1 MLKLS
6 TTTFAIQNPA
16 LYDQNAYTPGNRL
29 TDASRYADSSERL
42 VMKVVDRH
50 SEREQAFQLAHE
62 VYCRAG
68 LTEGNRVGKRV
79 MRHHLLDTTDVLIA
93 KLNGQV
99 NFTVTLVCDGD
110 FGLPMESLFADE
122 VEDMR
127 SQGIRMAEVSCLA
140 SSIDPDKK
148 RLRFDTLVSMISLLI
163 QTARRRGMDRL
174 MLAVH
179 PKHAKAYERLFGC
192 VRCSDVKEYAAVRGN
207 PAVLCIHDFADLDK
221 KRYPLYDQVYGPS
234 YAPWQIDGASM
245 SENEKIYFEGFLPA
259 GEYEVVPM
267 AA

>member
-1 MLKLS
+1 MLNLS
-6 TTTFAIQNPA
+6 TTTFAIQNSAVHVHSPH
-16 LYDQNAYTPGNRL
+16 TPVNRL
-29 TDASRYADSSERL
+29 TDGGPLTDSAGKL

-50 SEREQAFQLAHE
+50 SERAQAFQLAHE

-68 LTEGNRVGKRV
+68 LTDDNRVGKRV

-99 NFTVTLVCDGD
+99 NFTVTLVGDGD

-122 VEDMR
+122 VENMR

-140 SSIDPDKK
+140 SSIDPDNK
-148 RLRFDTLVSMISLLI
+148 RLRFETLVSMISLLI
-163 QTARRRGMDRL
+163 QTARRRGIDRL

-179 PKHAKAYERLFGC
+179 PKHAKVYERLFGC
-192 VRCSDVKEYAAVRGN
+192 ERCSDVKEYAAVLGN
-207 PAVLCIHDFADLDK
+207 PAVLCIHDFAELDA
-221 KRYPLYDQVYGPS
+221 KRYPLYDQVYGPT
-234 YAPWQIDGASM
+234 YAPWQIDGSLM
-245 SENEKIYFEGFLPA
+245 TEGEKIYFEQYLPA

>member
-1 MLKLS
+1 MLDLS
-6 TTTFAIQNPA
+6 TRSFAIHSSAAPVQGP
-16 LYDQNAYTPGNRL
+16 YTPVNRL
-29 TDASRYADSSERL
+29 TDASLYTDSSERV

-50 SEREQAFQLAHE
+50 TEREQAFQLAHK

-68 LTEGNRVGKRV
+68 LTEDNRVGKRV

-99 NFTVTLVCDGD
+99 NFTVTLVGDGD

-122 VEDMR
+122 VDSMR
-127 SQGIRMAEVSCLA
+127 SQGVSMAEVSCLA
-140 SSIDPDKK
+140 SSIDPDQK
-148 RLRFDTLVSMISLLI
+148 RLRFETLVSMISLLI
-163 QTARRRGMDRL
+163 QTARMRGIDRL

-179 PKHAKAYERLFGC
+179 PKHAKVYERLFGC
-192 VRCSDVKEYAAVRGN
+192 VRCSEVREYAAVRGN

-221 KRYPLYDQVYGPS
+221 KRYPLFDQIYGPV
-234 YAPWQIDGASM
+234 YAPWQLDGAPM
-245 SENEKIYFEGFLPA
+245 SEAEKFYFEGFLPA

>member
-1 MLKLS
+1 MLDLS
-6 TTTFAIQNPA
+6 TRSFAIQNSA
-16 LYDQNAYTPGNRL
+16 VHIQGAYKPEPRL
-29 TDASRYADSSERL
+29 TDASPFSASSERV

-50 SEREQAFQLAHE
+50 TEREQAFQLAHN

-99 NFTVTLVCDGD
+99 NFTVTLVGDGD

-122 VEDMR
+122 VENMR

-140 SSIDPDKK
+140 SSIDPDNK
-148 RLRFDTLVSMISLLI
+148 RLRFETLVSMISLLI
-163 QTARRRGMDRL
+163 QTARRRGIDRL

-179 PKHAKAYERLFGC
+179 PKHAKVYERLFGC
-192 VRCSDVKEYAAVRGN
+192 VRCSDVKEYAAVLGN
-207 PAVLCIHDFADLDK
+207 PAVLCIHDFADLDE
-221 KRYPLYDQVYGPS
+221 KRYPLYNQVYGPT
-234 YAPWQIDGASM
+234 YAPWQLDGSSM
-245 SENEKIYFEGFLPA
+245 SEGEKIYFEQFLPA

>member
-1 MLKLS
+1 MLNLS
-6 TTTFAIQNPA
+6 TTSFAIQNS
-16 LYDQNAYTPGNRL
+16 DVHVSGTFTPGNRL
-29 TDASRYADSSERL
+29 TDANLYADSASQP

-50 SEREQAFQLAHE
+50 AERSQAFQLAHE

-68 LTEGNRVGKRV
+68 LTEENRVGKRV
-79 MRHHLLDTTDVLIA
+79 MRHHLLDTTDVFIA
-93 KLNGQV
+93 KLNGKV
-99 NFTVTLVCDGD
+99 NFTVTLVGDGD
-110 FGLPMESLFADE
+110 FGMPMESLFADE
-122 VEDMR
+122 VENMR

-163 QTARRRGMDRL
+163 QTARRRGIDRL

-179 PKHAKAYERLFGC
+179 PKHAKVYERLFGC

-207 PAVLCIHDFADLDK
+207 PAVLCIHDFADLDE
-221 KRYPLYDQVYGPS
+221 KRYPLYDQVYGPE
-234 YAPWQIDGASM
+234 YAPWQLDGIPM
-245 SENEKIYFEGFLPA
+245 SESEKIYFEQFLPA